1 MQYFANKEQNMKY
14 LILGTGGIGGSLGG
28 FLLNKGLD
36 VSFIARGK
44 NLEAIKEK
52 GLRLNSHLIGDKNFQ
67 DVKIYTENEYTDTPD
82 VIFVTVKGYSTKE
95 IIPFLKRFENT
106 SALVIP
112 LLNIYHTADVLR
124 KALPNLQV
132 VQGCIYIVA
141 YIKNAG
147 EINQDGKMFK
157 VIFGTEGEAISPKL
171 KKIAEDLTNSGIKT
185 ILTTEVK
192 KLCYQKFTFISP
204 YAATG
209 AYFDYTAGQMKKDAT
224 ALQLFIDLVNETITL
239 GEKMGLKLDS
249 HLLAK
254 NIMTVEAMGESSTA
268 SMQKDIQ
275 KGKESE
281 AEGLVFDVIKEGEK
295 YNLDLIHY
303 KKVWEKIKTLG
314 EHRES

>member
-1 MQYFANKEQNMKY
+1 MKY

-28 FLLNKGLD
+28 VLLNKGLD

-44 NLEAIKEK
+44 HLEAIKEK
-52 GLRLNSHLIGDKNFQ
+52 GLRLNSYLIGDKNFQ

-95 IIPFLKRFENT
+95 IILFLKRFENT
-106 SALVIP
+106 DALVIP

-124 KALPNLQV
+124 KELPKLKV
-132 VQGCIYIVA
+132 TQGCIYIVA

-157 VIFGTEGEAISPKL
+157 VIFGTEGEDISPKL
-171 KKIAEDLTNSGIKT
+171 KQIAEDLTNSGIKT

-249 HLLAK
+249 NLLAK

-268 SMQKDIQ
+268 SMQKDLQ

>member
-1 MQYFANKEQNMKY
+1 MPYFANKEQNMKY

-44 NLEAIKEK
+44 HLEAIKEK
-52 GLRLNSHLIGDKNFQ
+52 GLRLNSYLIGDKNFK

-82 VIFVTVKGYSTKE
+82 VIFVTVKSYSTKE

-106 SALVIP
+106 DALVIP

-157 VIFGTEGEAISPKL
+157 VIFGTEGEDISPKL
-171 KKIAEDLTNSGIKT
+171 KQIAEDLTNSGIKT

-249 HLLAK
+249 NLLAK

-268 SMQKDIQ
+268 SMQKDLQ

-281 AEGLVFDVIKEGEK
+281 AEGLIFDVIKEGEK

-314 EHRES
+314 EHKES